1 MSTLASLSC
10 SAWPEAQPTSALT
23 NMQSQAGDVT
33 LSDQYCLELFQRVL
47 RYHDERAKEQWQYL
61 LSVTMLDW
69 MSRHPYKEKAYG
81 YQPATYYVEK
91 AFERFWRISIPDHNI
106 ESSTITSI
114 LQHLQVCLNAVIIDR
129 LRVHALLKRV
139 SLTEATDYREV
150 TPGAFGIGSKV
161 RKNIQYIL
169 AQTHDQRLA
178 YLLFHCGLKPEEVVK
193 TYPQEFGDIQHVTH
207 LRHKLIEQMLYSK
220 RPGEQHIA

>member
-1 MSTLASLSC
+1 MSTLVSLSY
-10 SAWPEAQPTSALT
+10 SAWPEAQPTLALT
-23 NMQSQAGDVT
+23 NMQSPAGDVT
-33 LSDQYCLELFQRVL
+33 FSDQYCLELFQRVL

-81 YQPATYYVEK
+81 YQPAT
-91 AFERFWRISIPDHNI
+91 
-106 ESSTITSI
+106 
-114 LQHLQVCLNAVIIDR
+114 
-129 LRVHALLKRV
+129 
-139 SLTEATDYREV
+139 DYSEV

-193 TYPQEFGDIQHVTH
+193 TYPQEFGNIQHVTH